1 MPLLQ
6 NRIHFWLAG
15 ALGYGLLR
23 GARATWQVRFIDRAD
38 CGPRIAKGQHQIM
51 VAFWHRY
58 LACTMCGYRGLP
70 FCVPVSEHRD
80 GEFIAQVM
88 ERHGFLA
95 VRGSTT
101 RGASRLLHGLLDAIS
116 EGWSCAIT
124 PDGPRGPRHSVQP
137 GFILLARRSGLPLHP
152 LGIAVDR
159 AWVMNSWDAFVVP
172 KPWAQ
177 IVIVV
182 DTPLLP
188 AQFGGRSADALSAEL
203 KARIFQAD
211 ERARQALQEWPRGER
226 PVIYDWNPG
235 RRRKGLRP

>member
-1 MPLLQ
+1 MPLLH
-6 NRIHFWLAG
+6 RRLHFWLAG
-15 ALGYGLLR
+15 ALGYALLR
-23 GARATWQVRFIDRAD
+23 GARATWRIKFIDPAD
-38 CGPRIAKGQHQIM
+38 CGVRIARGRHQII

-80 GEFIAQVM
+80 GEYIANVM
-88 ERHGFLA
+88 ERHGYLA

-101 RGASRLLHGLLDAIS
+101 RGATRLLHALLEAMGQ
-116 EGWSCAIT
+116 GWSCAIT
-124 PDGPRGPRHSVQP
+124 PDGPRGPRYGVQP
-137 GFILLARRSGLPLHP
+137 GFILLARRSALPLHP

-172 KPWAQ
+172 KPRAR

-182 DTPLLP
+182 DAPLLP
-188 AQFGGRSADALSAEL
+188 AEFAGRSVQDLCAEL

-211 ERARQALQEWPRGER
+211 ERARRALQQWPRGER
-226 PVIYDWNPG
+226 PVLYDWNPQ